1 MNDLDLS
8 LPSRAYPT
16 PSSSTYRRAGIFL
29 VVYRSEISSVYS
41 DWISL
46 DLVALTLQLSHAAEI
61 LHPSYSTSFGISP
74 ILKVARLVPSR
85 GLNFTQGFSKQNRN
99 NSNIYR
105 GLFFEIRHEWIGL
118 SLKLDC
124 VQLTNFSVRRSV
136 FVILPFCH
144 DTPSIL
150 MCDPI
155 SKIHGDGY
163 LPFPQTLTNLAYWSD
178 SAEVM
183 GYRSRSY
190 SVTLLHYLSAS
201 TQAGSVLSTILVH
214 GVHLMIELAARINTV
229 SPHLEGFC
237 IEWGVNKI
245 AEPLNWLNLLL
256 RATTLHPYLKE
267 SLARPETF
275 ILFVAS
281 SLIAW

>member
-85 GLNFTQGFSKQNRN
+85 GLNFTQGFSEQNRN
-99 NSNIYR
+99 NSKMYR
-105 GLFFEIRHEWIGL
+105 GLFFEIRHGRIGL

-124 VQLTNFSVRRSV
+124 AQLKNFSIQRSV

-144 DTPSIL
+144 DTPPIL

-163 LPFPQTLTNLAYWSD
+163 LPFPQALTNLACWSD
-178 SAEVM
+178 FAEVM
-183 GYRSRSY
+183 GYRS
-190 SVTLLHYLSAS
+190 
-201 TQAGSVLSTILVH
+201 SVLSIILVH

-229 SPHLEGFC
+229 SPHLEG

-245 AEPLNWLNLLL
+245 AEPLNWFNLLL
-256 RATTLHPYLKE
+256 LTDYMAKE
-267 SLARPETF
+267 AAGR
-275 ILFVAS
+275 
-281 SLIAW
+281 